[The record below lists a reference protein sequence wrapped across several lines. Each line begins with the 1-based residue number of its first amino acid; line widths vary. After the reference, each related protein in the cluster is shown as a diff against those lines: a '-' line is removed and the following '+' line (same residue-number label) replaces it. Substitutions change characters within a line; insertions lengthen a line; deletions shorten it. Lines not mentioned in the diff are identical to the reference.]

1 MSLLLW
7 GVVGLLVGILAV
19 IASPIIA
26 GPYLSTRARER
37 VADVY
42 YGLAMAAMDRAI
54 LIRRLNGGYTVK
66 ASEFDSEHS
75 TETVSI
81 GGETHDLSDVA
92 NLMTRAYKRPFAINF
107 EGYNTLVDARHA
119 ELGEE
124 HHEHCQS
131 NRHKADGNWRPD
143 FTMPSATRLVD
154 PSMVKHIMP
163 SSTEPGDRR
172 EATQLTKESLA
183 DYKSKD
189 PVDIVIIAG
198 IYMAAIGLVWF
209 LASNGGGISSSV
221 MSAAG
226 SILMP
231 GVGL

>member
-1 MSLLLW
+1 MSLILW
-7 GVVGLLVGILAV
+7 GVVGVLVGLLAS
-19 IASPIIA
+19 IASPILA
-26 GPYLSTRARER
+26 GPYLDTRARER

-42 YGLAMAAMDRAI
+42 YGLAMTAMDRAI

-81 GGETHDLSDVA
+81 GGEAHDLSDVA
-92 NLMTRAYKRPFAINF
+92 NLMTRAYKRPFGVNY
-107 EGYNTLVDARHA
+107 EGYDVITDARHA
-119 ELGEE
+119 EVGEE
-124 HHEHCQS
+124 HHEHCHNKDHIGENS
-131 NRHKADGNWRPD
+131 WEPTFSLDA
-143 FTMPSATRLVD
+143 MTRLVD
-154 PSMVKHIMP
+154 PALTKHIMP

-172 EATQLTKESLA
+172 EATELTKESLA

-198 IYMAAIGLVWF
+198 LYMGALGLVWF

-226 SILMP
+226 TIML
-231 GVGL
+231 GVGI